1 MKSIIKWTI
10 ISLIQLI
17 ESYEARATQY
27 LPQDDLTDKI
37 QDTLELEGYEVL
49 TDSGYQPMPSIHLT
63 KPFTIWEVK
72 TNTGRTLRGADTHI
86 LFDEYLHEVYI
97 KDLKI
102 NHGVM
107 TNDGVELITS
117 IKSFKS
123 KVQMFDATVDHPD
136 HRYYTNGFLSHNTV
150 TASIFN
156 AWYITFNYDKTTL
169 LLANKS
175 ESTKEIIDKAK
186 VVVENLPFFMKP
198 GIIKYD
204 VMNVRADNGCRLVGQ
219 STTAKSGIGFT
230 IHNLYLDEF
239 AHIHPT
245 IVDSFYE
252 NVYPTL
258 SASKISR
265 INITSTPNGFNKFY
279 EIYSEAEKGNNEYVA
294 TRIDWWQHPDRD
306 DAWYKRELGNL
317 GSEDAFNRQYGN
329 EFTSSSSL
337 LLSPGTMKH
346 LRSNAKKFEW
356 YDFEE
361 FDNIHIDTKGY
372 LGFDPDWDVEDAA
385 NSQRYYLF
393 SVDIAEGNGGD
404 YSVINMFEVVP
415 MEDDDIRNFV
425 SPGAMYDFFKLKQVG
440 VFKSNEHPIEDFAKI
455 LYTLAIDIF
464 NAENTKMVIEY
475 NTYGTI
481 LLKYLSTV
489 FPGRNDFEDEMVL
502 RFKHRHDAKTLKP
515 GIRLKSDNKSV
526 FCQNFKKLIEMNRLK
541 LSDIDTVQ
549 EASLFGVL
557 KNNSYGAQMGH
568 DDIIMT
574 AITATEFFGTTD
586 YADYVEELLD
596 IIDPEKHSLMEET
609 LYKGSDVQG
618 DLQFDIYSL
627 LG

>member
-1 MKSIIKWTI
+1 MGDYVGDNRWIPKGESEEEAAKLIWSTKSVNELLLALDKGYRPKVP
-10 ISLIQLI
+10 LPF
-17 ESYEARATQY
+17 YEGKQFLRKGNIVFEYTEAEIT
-27 LPQDDLTDKI
+27 
-37 QDTLELEGYEVL
+37 ELAKCAN
-49 TDSGYQPMPSIHLT
+49 DI
-63 KPFTIWEVK
+63 
-72 TNTGRTLRGADTHI
+72 
-86 LFDEYLHEVYI
+86 VYFAE
-97 KDLKI
+97 KYAV
-102 NHGVM
+102 VM
-107 TNDGVELITS
+107 TDDGVQQVRLRDYQ
-117 IKSFKS
+117 K
-123 KVQMFDATVDHPD
+123 QMLRDFQ
-136 HRYYTNGFLSHNTV
+136 HNRFNIVLASRQMGKTV

-279 EIYSEAEKGNNEYVA
+279 EIFSEAEKGNNEYVA

-306 DAWYKRELGNL
+306 DAWYKRELANL

-361 FDNIHIDTKGY
+361 FDNIHIDTKGF
-372 LGFDPDWDVEDAA
+372 LGFNPDWDAEDAA
-385 NSQRYYLF
+385 NSQKYYLF

-440 VFKSNEHPIEDFAKI
+440 IFKSNEHPIEDFAKI

-464 NAENTKMVIEY
+464 NSENTKMIIEY
-475 NTYGTI
+475 NTYGSI

-489 FPGRNDFEDEMVL
+489 FPGRNDFEDEMIL
-502 RFKHRHDAKTLKP
+502 RFKHRHDAKTLNP

-526 FCQNFKKLIEMNRLK
+526 FCQNFRKLIEMNRLK
-541 LSDIDTVQ
+541 ITDIDTVQ

-596 IIDPEKHSLMEET
+596 IIDPEKHNLMEEI
-609 LYKGSDVQG
+609 LYKETDIQG
-618 DLQFDIYSL
+618 DLQFDIYDL
-627 LG
+627 L